1 MIEQLMAAHY
11 CIRLQN
17 VIAWDNTLS
26 MLCCLMSIPEFNE
39 LGYLPPG
46 VHDSSWQ
53 EFLRRFATNSHRLRL
68 VTGLAAALH
77 KLGRAGCNRV
87 IIGGSFV
94 TDKECPNDFD
104 GCYEDF
110 CLDGDILDPLFVE
123 DVDQQ
128 QAVFGG
134 RLFDIPSYEGFF
146 QTDRAGRPKGVI
158 ALDPQELLQ

>member
-1 MIEQLMAAHY
+1 
-11 CIRLQN
+11 
-17 VIAWDNTLS
+17 
-26 MLCCLMSIPEFNE
+26 MLCQLTFIPEFNE

-46 VHDSSWQ
+46 VYYSSWQ
-53 EFLRRFATNSHRLRL
+53 EFLSRFAINPHRLHF
-68 VTGLAAALH
+68 VTGLAAALR
-77 KLGRAGCNRV
+77 KLGKAGCNRV

-110 CLDGDILDPLFVE
+110 SLDPNILDPLFVE

-128 QAVFGG
+128 QTVFGG